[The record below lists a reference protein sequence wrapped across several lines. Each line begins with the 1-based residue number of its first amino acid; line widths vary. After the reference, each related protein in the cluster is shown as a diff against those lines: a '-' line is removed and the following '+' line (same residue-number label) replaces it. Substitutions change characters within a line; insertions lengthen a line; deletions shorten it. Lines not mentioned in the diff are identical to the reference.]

1 MPHILGNLCAETL
14 IECRVNFTDM
24 PLVLFGIY
32 QYIICLIGII
42 NISGIFNNYNQLVA
56 KLRTSRSQTQPRMK
70 QSLNG
75 CSTESMSFHRI
86 PVDVDIDRRFSG
98 IASGAFSAFRRPSRE
113 AFDGGERDTVEPRA
127 PADDDGCRSVR
138 AARRRY
144 VNRRQRRL
152 GLRCVEAMAMT
163 CYQAVMAAPAA
174 GRGMT
179 VMMMPEDDPRE
190 GHGSLMM
197 LRGAVRV
204 MRLRDHVVTRGW
216 CVCGARMVMTA
227 GRRVGLELPHPTPIP
242 ATPTPTPTPA
252 SEPAGNKEDGE
263 EPHIT

>member
-1 MPHILGNLCAETL
+1 M
-14 IECRVNFTDM
+14 
-24 PLVLFGIY
+24 
-32 QYIICLIGII
+32 
-42 NISGIFNNYNQLVA
+42 
-56 KLRTSRSQTQPRMK
+56 
-70 QSLNG
+70 NG

-86 PVDVDIDRRFSG
+86 PVDMDIDRRFSG
-98 IASGAFSAFRRPSRE
+98 IASVYSRHLDGFSL
-113 AFDGGERDTVEPRA
+113 G
-127 PADDDGCRSVR
+127 RSVHSGGQAVR
-138 AARRRY
+138 RLMEESGILLSHVRQLMMMAAGVCVRMCVWMDYGRGRRYSARRRY
-144 VNRRQRRL
+144 VNWRQRCL

-197 LRGAVRV
+197 LRRAVRV

-227 GRRVGLELPHPTPIP
+227 GRRMVIRIIGAAAVVIVIVVILLLRLPLAVLLVLHPTILKPDLDLAFGQI
-242 ATPTPTPTPA
+242 
-252 SEPAGNKEDGE
+252 
-263 EPHIT
+263 

>member
-1 MPHILGNLCAETL
+1 
-14 IECRVNFTDM
+14 
-24 PLVLFGIY
+24 
-32 QYIICLIGII
+32 
-42 NISGIFNNYNQLVA
+42 
-56 KLRTSRSQTQPRMK
+56 
-70 QSLNG
+70 
-75 CSTESMSFHRI
+75 MSFHRI

-98 IASGAFSAFRRPSRE
+98 IASVFIRGVSTGFSL
-113 AFDGGERDTVEPRA
+113 G
-127 PADDDGCRSVR
+127 RSVR
-138 AARRRY
+138 SGGQAVRRLMEESGILLSHVRQLMMVAAGVCVRMCVWMDYSRGGRYSARRRY

-227 GRRVGLELPHPTPIP
+227 GRRVVIRVIGAAAVIVVVVVVLLLRLPLAVLLVLHPTILKPDLDLAFGQI
-242 ATPTPTPTPA
+242 
-252 SEPAGNKEDGE
+252 
-263 EPHIT
+263 